1 MFLYYRLVLHTLFR
15 EIEIMQHIFF
25 CIEHSFPQCNV
36 FKIYPCYYVWYSD
49 FRGKKVILIS
59 TDFVSLSG
67 YIFGVL
73 EFLWQPYF
81 QGTISRSDDIIST
94 IFMDFIQVFEALPSL
109 MGTKCRTL
117 FLIAEASNVWQ
128 TCDFAPTFTLP
139 LSSGGDHSAL
149 GFALTHFWQI
159 NYIGYLSP

>member
-94 IFMDFIQVFEALPSL
+94 IFMDSRCLSKIYLNHWLTTRLCWHRMTYSKPEWKMKIRIKNLSRDISCGL
-109 MGTKCRTL
+109 LTL
-117 FLIAEASNVWQ
+117 AV
-128 TCDFAPTFTLP
+128 T
-139 LSSGGDHSAL
+139 
-149 GFALTHFWQI
+149 THGEKDSTI
-159 NYIGYLSP
+159 